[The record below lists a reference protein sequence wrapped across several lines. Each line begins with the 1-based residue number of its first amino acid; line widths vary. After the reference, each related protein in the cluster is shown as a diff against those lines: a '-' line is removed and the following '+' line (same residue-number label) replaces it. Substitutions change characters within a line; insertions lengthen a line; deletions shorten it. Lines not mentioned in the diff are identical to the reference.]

1 VVICTDC
8 TGSLRCKNELKRLY
22 CSKMRIDLQIKT
34 KEPKTDF
41 MELTKRNNMY
51 EDANFFYIGEKE

>member
-1 VVICTDC
+1 
-8 TGSLRCKNELKRLY
+8 
-22 CSKMRIDLQIKT
+22 MRIYLQIKT